1 MYLLG
6 DEDQWWK
13 IQDHTATP
21 VSLLSFGVTKLISPG
36 RLVSRSKRFY
46 GLVHGWWPIHGAF
59 AFSELLHK
67 LTNSSFTTENHPA
80 SSHMAQNLNVNI
92 SLPGLK

>member
-13 IQDHTATP
+13 IQDHIATP
-21 VSLLSFGVTKLISPG
+21 VSLLSFERAKLISLG
-36 RLVSRSKRFY
+36 RLVSGSKRFY

-59 AFSELLHK
+59 ASLELIHK

-80 SSHMAQNLNVNI
+80 SSHMAQSPNV
-92 SLPGLK
+92 STLLPGLR